1 MTNNIKKIF
10 VTGSAGFIGF
20 SLCQKLL
27 DRGDVIVGIDNHNSY
42 YDTKI
47 KDARIKILEH
57 YSNYKHYRSDITD
70 LENLDKIFEEKKPDI
85 VVNLAAQAGVRYSME
100 NPEKYLNTNILGFSN
115 LLENLNPDNL
125 KKILYASSSSVYGD
139 TMNFPT
145 NEKNKTNPKNIYGYS
160 KFINE
165 VMSEYYSRKFN
176 VPFVGLRFFTI
187 YGTWGRPDMFI
198 LKLLNSHFRKKIFYL
213 NNNGN
218 HLRDFTSINDVV
230 KIIKKIIDKKKIKSD
245 VYNVCSSNPISIN
258 QVLKIIS
265 KNVGKIKTK
274 NINRHPADVLNTFGD
289 NKKILKDY
297 NFSRFSNFDF
307 ELKKII
313 DWFQKIK
320 NNNYF

>member
-1 MTNNIKKIF
+1 MKILI
-10 VTGSAGFIGF
+10 TGVAGFIGF
-20 SLCQKLL
+20 HIAQNLIKSKKNK
-27 DRGDVIVGIDNHNSY
+27 IFGIDNFDDY
-42 YDTKI
+42 YSVKLKKKRVSILLKQKNFNFKKI
-47 KDARIKILEH
+47 
-57 YSNYKHYRSDITD
+57 DITNSKLSD
-70 LENLDKIFEEKKPDI
+70 YLQNKKFDI
-85 VVNLAAQAGVRYSME
+85 VIHLAAQAGVRYSME

>member
-1 MTNNIKKIF
+1 MKILI
-10 VTGSAGFIGF
+10 TGVAGFIGF
-20 SLCQKLL
+20 HIAQNLIKSKKNK
-27 DRGDVIVGIDNHNSY
+27 IFGIDNFDDY
-42 YDTKI
+42 YSVKLKKKRVSILLKQKNFNFKKI
-47 KDARIKILEH
+47 
-57 YSNYKHYRSDITD
+57 DITNSKLSD
-70 LENLDKIFEEKKPDI
+70 YLQNKKFDI
-85 VVNLAAQAGVRYSME
+85 VIHLAAQAGVRYSME

-115 LLENLNPDNL
+115 LLEKLNPDNL

-139 TMNFPT
+139 TISFPT

-160 KFINE
+160 KVINE
-165 VMSEYYSRKFN
+165 VMSKYYSRKFD

-230 KIIKKIIDKKKIKSD
+230 EIIKKIIDKKKIKSD

-297 NFSRFSNFDF
+297 NFSKFSNFDL

>member
-1 MTNNIKKIF
+1 MKILI
-10 VTGSAGFIGF
+10 TGVAGFIGF
-20 SLCQKLL
+20 HIAQNLIKSKKNK
-27 DRGDVIVGIDNHNSY
+27 IFGIDNFDDY
-42 YDTKI
+42 YSVKLKKKRVSILLKQKNFNFKKI
-47 KDARIKILEH
+47 
-57 YSNYKHYRSDITD
+57 DITNSKLSD
-70 LENLDKIFEEKKPDI
+70 YLQNKKFDI
-85 VVNLAAQAGVRYSME
+85 VIHLAAQAGVRYSME

-115 LLENLNPDNL
+115 LLEKLNPDNL

>member
-1 MTNNIKKIF
+1 MKILI
-10 VTGSAGFIGF
+10 TGVAGFIGF
-20 SLCQKLL
+20 HIAQNLIKSKKNK
-27 DRGDVIVGIDNHNSY
+27 IFGIDNFDDY
-42 YDTKI
+42 YSVKLKKKRVSILLKQKNFNFKKI
-47 KDARIKILEH
+47 
-57 YSNYKHYRSDITD
+57 DITNSLLSD
-70 LENLDKIFEEKKPDI
+70 YLRNKKFDI
-85 VVNLAAQAGVRYSME
+85 VIHLAAQAGVRYSME

-115 LLENLNPDNL
+115 LLEKLNPDNL